1 MKYFKLKFLLLFFAL
16 AATLPSAWAEETL
29 TVCDQGTST
38 SYTLPI
44 YGQGYY
50 AQANQMIYP
59 ASMLENMDGKTITKL
74 TFYHSKALASTGTIN
89 VAMGNT
95 TQATFTSATA
105 ITGLT
110 TVATDK
116 PYTAGETE
124 IVIEFD
130 EGFQYTGDNLVIEV
144 SIGTQGGYN
153 SSSFVGVTQS
163 SNTSYY
169 AYSWSSTSA
178 LSGYVQQFLPKATFN
193 YEGELQPYA
202 AKVSPANINFG
213 KTIPGGTVS
222 KNIVVK
228 NNGANTI
235 TPSISGLTS
244 PFGTTYTPAPLATG
258 ETATIPVLFAPSAT
272 GEYAATAQVSFDTNE
287 IETVNIELT
296 GNCVNELTICDGE
309 TATNEKIPFYGY
321 YNDVNG
327 TTSQVIYPAS
337 KLALLD
343 GKTITG
349 VTFYTN
355 NSGVQFYGGNTTV
368 TMGFIDNTE
377 FTEEE
382 LFTIDG
388 TTAVTTNYTP
398 VAGGTEISLT
408 FNPGL
413 EYTAGKNLIIQTTVN
428 STGSAAATTF
438 VGEITDHACAYN
450 NKTYY
455 AALMSF
461 LPKATFSYTAA
472 DTPDPVEAGLSYGD
486 NTAFT
491 VYPEADFTAPTLI
504 NPYNVTVTYGSTDED
519 IAVVDENTG
528 EVVIGEKIGTA
539 TITASFA
546 GNDEYLPGSAS
557 YTITIEAKPELA
569 ADTKVEFE
577 TTVGTPV
584 QKTFT
589 VMGENLKGDV
599 TLTLN
604 DENNVFALSSTTI
617 AKAAAEDGA
626 EVTVTYNPTAEDI
639 HMATVTVSSQD
650 AESVTVSLEAVA
662 TEPVLVEVAT
672 PTFSLVEGSYT
683 GNQQLTI
690 DCATEGAT
698 ILYRFNEEDEWHQ
711 NRSLTLTLTEDCT
724 VYAKATKADMAES
737 PVATASY
744 IIDQVAEPA
753 HVDPIQ
759 GYFSIKN
766 NGNEQYANI
775 QGRKTLRFTDAPADE
790 AGTVIYVET
799 NENGQV
805 QSLRSQACDLQG
817 YANKAMNYVPELVHL
832 VAQKL
837 ELEGVGELFGETG
850 VDAILD
856 KFNESFDYHLYVE
869 PAEGGYRIYGKTPSM
884 QPVVE
889 FYRENQAKVE
899 AKLPMM
905 ETAINNAIQKILEKT
920 NGSGAAILTPFS
932 LHQIWENMGRNL
944 TEPVDE
950 ASTMDFYRQ
959 VLNNKNNVWS
969 FAYETAMIYWTNL
982 KNHPRYQNE
991 IRPQL
996 GEFADY
1002 LDKLEQVRPDFKY
1015 YIAQKD
1021 GKPDFISEGNVDIIN
1036 NNGRAIWTLEPRT
1049 TFTVN
1054 IPEENKVN
1062 NEYVTTL
1069 YTDFAYTMPEG
1080 VTAYKVTG
1088 VTTDGIATTEA
1099 IEGIIPAQT
1108 PVLIK
1113 ATEAGDKAMV
1123 ISTEAGAAVNGNLL
1137 KGPDYLI
1144 GQYQIKAPSVEKIF
1158 NMVKTLFG
1166 EEIYN
1171 RYMLDYEHLMLRYA
1185 GTVNNKYFWG
1195 LSEDEVAMCGTTNEY
1210 DQVEC
1215 VVRSL
1220 DVEDGEVAFFNN
1232 GIVAT
1237 NKAFLVSETHDKI
1250 TLSLRGDINR
1260 DGKVSISDVTALIDI
1275 LLADPASRVYA
1286 EPCDLYPR
1294 GLDYVAAD
1302 FNENG
1307 EITISDVTEL
1317 IDYLLANSLNN

>member
-16 AATLPSAWAEETL
+16 AAAIPSAWAEEDVINKSVTSPLLDGTYSSDWKTITVTGPTTDAKYVIRSMGLTNANYGFRWNANGYLYTTTSGGRLKSVTIAGDGSSNKSVDVFASNTPYTEKATGTPVGTVKISDNGTKYDFEDDYTYIAINGKSSSTNLYSITIEWEPNLTEGYAAKLTSDNSHDFGRLTVNNERTWNIVLKNMGTEAFTPTLSGLAAPFSTTYTPAEIASGAKVSIPVIFNPTTAGTFEGTLHIGAVESEDIDLDVTLTGVAAYEL
-29 TVCDQGTST
+29 TVCDETT
-38 SYTLPI
+38 ENTYLPV
-44 YGQGYY
+44 YGLYVDEF
-50 AQANQMIYP
+50 AQNNQMIYP
-59 ASMLENMDGKTITKL
+59 ASLLQSLKDKKITSMTFYNSDGIKFATNVTFSLKNLDANTSEYESTPQPIQGYTAVRTEEVEKNTSLKEWTITFDEPFMYNGGDL
-74 TFYHSKALASTGTIN
+74 LLN
-89 VAMGNT
+89 VATTMGSYG
-95 TQATFTSATA
+95 ATHF
-105 ITGLT
+105 
-110 TVATDK
+110 
-116 PYTAGETE
+116 Y
-124 IVIEFD
+124 
-130 EGFQYTGDNLVIEV
+130 
-144 SIGTQGGYN
+144 
-153 SSSFVGVTQS
+153 GVNQ
-163 SNTSYY
+163 NKYQSYY
-169 AYSWSSTSA
+169 TSNYGDTR
-178 LSGYVQQFLPKATFN
+178 SYFLPK
-193 YEGELQPYA
+193 
-202 AKVSPANINFG
+202 
-213 KTIPGGTVS
+213 
-222 KNIVVK
+222 
-228 NNGANTI
+228 
-235 TPSISGLTS
+235 
-244 PFGTTYTPAPLATG
+244 
-258 ETATIPVLFAPSAT
+258 
-272 GEYAATAQVSFDTNE
+272 
-287 IETVNIELT
+287 
-296 GNCVNELTICDGE
+296 
-309 TATNEKIPFYGY
+309 
-321 YNDVNG
+321 
-327 TTSQVIYPAS
+327 
-337 KLALLD
+337 
-343 GKTITG
+343 
-349 VTFYTN
+349 VTFAYE
-355 NSGVQFYGGNTTV
+355 
-368 TMGFIDNTE
+368 DA
-377 FTEEE
+377 
-382 LFTIDG
+382 
-388 TTAVTTNYTP
+388 AV
-398 VAGGTEISLT
+398 
-408 FNPGL
+408 
-413 EYTAGKNLIIQTTVN
+413 
-428 STGSAAATTF
+428 
-438 VGEITDHACAYN
+438 
-450 NKTYY
+450 
-455 AALMSF
+455 
-461 LPKATFSYTAA
+461 
-472 DTPDPVEAGLSYGD
+472 TPDPVEAGLSYGD

-569 ADTKVEFE
+569 ADSKVEFE

-698 ILYRFNEEDEWHQ
+698 ILYRFNEEEEWHQ

-1113 ATEAGDKAMV
+1113 ATEAGDKALV

-1144 GQYQIKAPSVEKIF
+1144 GQYQLKAESVAKLF
-1158 NMVKTLFG
+1158 NLVKGLFG

-1195 LSEDEVAMCGTTNEY
+1195 LSNDDLKLCGTTDEY
-1210 DQVEC
+1210 GRVQC

-1220 DVEDGEVAFFNN
+1220 DVEDGEVAFYDNMT
-1232 GIVAT
+1232 VET